1 VDSHWRAIG
10 EEALRFYGKIS
21 ASISHEIKNVLAVL
35 NENAGLLEDFTL
47 MAEKGTPLRHDRLKI
62 LAQSMKAQIQRADV
76 IVGNM
81 NRFAHS
87 VDESIARVDLNEAL
101 DLVVA
106 LAGRFADMR
115 SISLELDRRE
125 GALPLIIQ
133 PFLLENLLWSC
144 LNFVMEA
151 SEKGQTIRIV
161 AEKVETGAQVKFSGA
176 SVSMETLSSEF
187 QSDQQKAMLAMLGA
201 TIALHTDTG
210 EVLLVLPEK
219 IGE

>member
-1 VDSHWRAIG
+1 MDSHWRAIG

-176 SVSMETLSSEF
+176 SMSMETLSSEF
-187 QSDQQKAMLAMLGA
+187 PSDQQKAMLAMLGA